1 MWLAEWIYENS
12 GFFHVDPDSLYPPF
26 NGSEASKPLP
36 PKRSVTDFPE
46 CRVPLTYFGLPPVMV
61 QFYAKKGI
69 THLYEWQSRCLLKE
83 GVLSGQN
90 VTYSA
95 PTSGGKTLVAEILLI
110 RRTLHNPN
118 KNRALLILPYV
129 SLVIEKYEQLHAMLK
144 DVRVNGEKIKI
155 GSYYGT
161 KVGVVNSFNVGWKSS
176 SRTHHRLHDREGQQ
190 HRQPSDS
197 NKIDPQNQDGGHR

>member
-1 MWLAEWIYENS
+1 
-12 GFFHVDPDSLYPPF
+12 
-26 NGSEASKPLP
+26 
-36 PKRSVTDFPE
+36 
-46 CRVPLTYFGLPPVMV
+46 MV